1 MFKKIKAA
9 FGYTATNKL
18 ISKEAEYKLYEKVA
32 QDIASEER
40 DEGIWTLAFSKSE
53 GNTQKTEAK
62 YIELMVQRYKDWLE
76 AGVEISEILENSY
89 REFEEKGKEAERKAQ
104 KAKAQAKDDQDFDI
118 DIWLAGIGLLF
129 VGIGIVVALNMA

>member
-40 DEGIWTLAFSKSE
+40 DEGVWTLAFSKSE

>member
-32 QDIASEER
+32 QDITSEER
-40 DEGIWTLAFSKSE
+40 DEGVWTLAFSKSE

-76 AGVEISEILENSY
+76 AGVEFSEILENSY

-104 KAKAQAKDDQDFDI
+104 KAKAEAEDEEDYDF
-118 DIWLAGIGLLF
+118 WLVVILLLITGL
-129 VGIGIVVALNMA
+129 GIVVTVNMA